1 MGKRGNGEG
10 SISRRKGGGWCAQ
23 YTVYT
28 SAGRKRRT
36 LYGKTRQE
44 VATKLSKALADR
56 EGGLT
61 FDAGVTTVGEYLARW
76 LSHSVRDTV
85 SQKTYE
91 SYESIVRVHLIPSV
105 GRVKLKTLMLAHVR
119 GLYREKLDAGL
130 APRSVLHIHRTLS
143 KALKQATD
151 DGLIPRNAAASVKP
165 PRPRSEEMQ
174 PLSRDQVQTF
184 LDTVR
189 GDRLEAL
196 YVLAVTAGLRQ
207 GELLA
212 LKWEDVD
219 LEGANPTLEV
229 RRSLSE
235 TRGRRTFV
243 TPKSGHGRLLRLSK
257 RAVSALRVH
266 RKLQLEE
273 SACGRPGCGRITA
286 SYSPPRSVH
295 P

>member
-1 MGKRGNGEG
+1 VTNGGTTTQSGKAVVRWNATRHGISSPAPVVPGLERTADWDEHRDGLLESLRPEG
-10 SISRRKGGGWCAQ
+10 HLE
-23 YTVYT
+23 TVLAERVALLFWRLHRVTRYE
-28 SAGRKRRT
+28 SGAIAT

-56 EGGLT
+56 EGGFT
-61 FDAGVTTVGEYLARW
+61 FDAGATTVEEYLARW

-91 SYESIVRVHLIPSV
+91 RYESIVRVHLNPAL
-105 GRVKLKTLMLAHVR
+105 GRIKLKVLTPGHVR

-130 APRSVLHIHRTLS
+130 APRTVLHIHRTLS

-189 GDRLEAL
+189 GDRI
-196 YVLAVTAGLRQ
+196 AVAC
-207 GELLA
+207 
-212 LKWEDVD
+212 
-219 LEGANPTLEV
+219 
-229 RRSLSE
+229 RR
-235 TRGRRTFV
+235 
-243 TPKSGHGRLLRLSK
+243 
-257 RAVSALRVH
+257 RAAVA
-266 RKLQLEE
+266 
-273 SACGRPGCGRITA
+273 A
-286 SYSPPRSVH
+286 S
-295 P
+295 